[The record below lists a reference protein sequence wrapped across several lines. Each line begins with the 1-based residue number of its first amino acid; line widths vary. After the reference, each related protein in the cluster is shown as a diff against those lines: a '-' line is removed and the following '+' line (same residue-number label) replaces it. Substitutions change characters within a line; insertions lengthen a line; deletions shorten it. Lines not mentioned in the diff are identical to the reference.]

1 MVKIITLTIDNI
13 VSEMLFDFCHHQVI
27 TKICIHDNN
36 EWKTTDTHILRE
48 WSLEKKKWISQYL
61 QQQIER
67 GGFVVAAFD
76 EDILIGFCSIDGRL
90 LGKTAKYANMT
101 MLFVD
106 DRYKRKGIGKKL
118 FFEIVKSAF
127 GQRRKTLLN
136 ALSKSPYLN
145 VEKEIIQEAI
155 ESANLKPDIRG
166 ERLTLSEFAKIAD
179 FINERKKT
187 NDNK

>member
-1 MVKIITLTIDNI
+1 MVKIIPLNTKNI
-13 VSEMLFDFCHHQVI
+13 APEMLFDFCHHQVI
-27 TKICIHDNN
+27 TKTYIQDNN

-76 EDILIGFCSIDGRL
+76 EDILIGFCSIDGCL

-106 DRYKRKGIGKKL
+106 DRYKRKGIGKT
-118 FFEIVKSAF
+118 FFEIARNQMKANRYTKFFLSVNSKNFDAQKFIKTYGPFSSNAEVSAALYAVTSGMVK
-127 GQRRKTLLN
+127 R
-136 ALSKSPYLN
+136 
-145 VEKEIIQEAI
+145 QE
-155 ESANLKPDIRG
+155 E
-166 ERLTLSEFAKIAD
+166 E
-179 FINERKKT
+179 
-187 NDNK
+187 

>member
-1 MVKIITLTIDNI
+1 MVKIIPLTIENI
-13 VSEMLFDFCHHQVI
+13 VSELLFDFCHHQVI
-27 TKICIHDNN
+27 TKTYIHDNN

-76 EDILIGFCSIDGRL
+76 EDILIGFCSIDGCL

-118 FFEIVKSAF
+118 FFEICSCARLLKADKIFISAIPSVETVNF
-127 GQRRKTLLN
+127 YFNIGCKD
-136 ALSKSPYLN
+136 AL
-145 VEKEIIQEAI
+145 EIIPEYVDTKQ
-155 ESANLKPDIRG
+155 DRYM
-166 ERLTLSEFAKIAD
+166 EFLL
-179 FINERKKT
+179 
-187 NDNK
+187 

>member
-76 EDILIGFCSIDGRL
+76 EDILIGFCSIDGCL

-106 DRYKRKGIGKKL
+106 DRYQRKGIGTRM
-118 FFEIVKSAF
+118 FEYVKRELQEEPEEISNIVLTTMRGYPSVAFYEKNGFHIEECVIFMEGIVK
-127 GQRRKTLLN
+127 
-136 ALSKSPYLN
+136 
-145 VEKEIIQEAI
+145 
-155 ESANLKPDIRG
+155 
-166 ERLTLSEFAKIAD
+166 
-179 FINERKKT
+179 
-187 NDNK
+187 

>member
-1 MVKIITLTIDNI
+1 MVKIIPLNTKNI
-13 VSEMLFDFCHHQVI
+13 ASEMLFDFCHHQVI
-27 TKICIHDNN
+27 TKTYIHDNN

-67 GGFVVAAFD
+67 GGFAVAAFD
-76 EDILIGFCSIDGRL
+76 EDILIGFCSVDGRL

-118 FFEIVKSAF
+118 FFEICSCARLLKADKIFISAIPSVETVNF
-127 GQRRKTLLN
+127 YFNIGCKD
-136 ALSKSPYLN
+136 AL
-145 VEKEIIQEAI
+145 EIIPEYVDTKQ
-155 ESANLKPDIRG
+155 DRYM
-166 ERLTLSEFAKIAD
+166 EFLL
-179 FINERKKT
+179 
-187 NDNK
+187 

>member
-1 MVKIITLTIDNI
+1 MVKIIPLNTKNI
-13 VSEMLFDFCHHQVI
+13 ASEMLFDFCHHQVI
-27 TKICIHDNN
+27 TKTYIHDNN

-67 GGFVVAAFD
+67 GGFAVAAFD
-76 EDILIGFCSIDGRL
+76 EDILIGFCSIDGCL

-118 FFEIVKSAF
+118 FFEICNRARQLKADKIFISAIPSVETVNF
-127 GQRRKTLLN
+127 YFHIGCKDAMEMIPEYVDTKQDRSMEFLL
-136 ALSKSPYLN
+136 
-145 VEKEIIQEAI
+145 
-155 ESANLKPDIRG
+155 
-166 ERLTLSEFAKIAD
+166 
-179 FINERKKT
+179 
-187 NDNK
+187 

>member
-1 MVKIITLTIDNI
+1 MVKIITLTIENI
-13 VSEMLFDFCHHQVI
+13 VSELLFDFCHHQVI
-27 TKICIHDNN
+27 TKTYIHDNN

-76 EDILIGFCSIDGRL
+76 EDILIGFCSIDGCL

-106 DRYKRKGIGKKL
+106 DRYQRKGIGKKL
-118 FFEIVKSAF
+118 FF
-127 GQRRKTLLN
+127 
-136 ALSKSPYLN
+136 
-145 VEKEIIQEAI
+145 
-155 ESANLKPDIRG
+155 
-166 ERLTLSEFAKIAD
+166 
-179 FINERKKT
+179 
-187 NDNK
+187 